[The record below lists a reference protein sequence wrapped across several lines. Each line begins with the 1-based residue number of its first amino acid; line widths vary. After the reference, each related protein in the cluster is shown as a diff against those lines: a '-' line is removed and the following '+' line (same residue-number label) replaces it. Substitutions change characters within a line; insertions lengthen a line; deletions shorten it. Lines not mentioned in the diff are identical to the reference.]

1 MKTPFIATALVALA
15 FAAAPLTSEAQTQ
28 QTQQQRTQQEQQR
41 GTQQEQQR
49 TQQQRTQQG
58 TQQQGMQSE
67 SKDKDKKQIE
77 KDRLP
82 QTIQTSI
89 SGDQN
94 MRSMNVDE
102 AWEVT
107 KEDGS
112 KYYVVKMDKGG
123 EKVEKKFNA
132 NGTEIKDKDGDKK
145 RKDD

>member
-28 QTQQQRTQQEQQR
+28 QTQQERERTQQER
-41 GTQQEQQR
+41 STQQER
-49 TQQQRTQQG
+49 TQQTRTQQNE
-58 TQQQGMQSE
+58 MQKE

-94 MRSMNVDE
+94 MRTMNIEE

-107 KEDGS
+107 KEDGT

-123 EKVEKKFNA
+123 EKVEKKFDA
-132 NGTEIKDKDGDKK
+132 NGTEMKDKDWDKK